1 MQSAADEVCDTL
13 KLLSNRNRLMI
24 LCQLTDGEMCV
35 GDLAEQ
41 LGLNQVTVSQQ
52 LGILRNTGI
61 VQSRRDAQTIFYAIH
76 NKDVSKLVAILYRTL
91 VPTPK
96 NRRNKR

>member
-35 GDLAEQ
+35 GDLADQ
-41 LGLNQVTVSQQ
+41 LELNQVTVSQQ
-52 LGILRNTGI
+52 LAMLRNTGM
-61 VQSRRDAQTIFYAIH
+61 VQSRREAQTIFYSIK
-76 NKDVSKLVAILYRTL
+76 NKDVSKLVAFLYRTFC
-91 VPTPK
+91 PTPK
-96 NRRNKR
+96 IKSRSR

>member
-41 LGLNQVTVSQQ
+41 LELNQVTVSQQ
-52 LGILRNTGI
+52 LGILRNTGM
-61 VQSRRDAQTIFYAIH
+61 VQSRRDAQTIFYSID
-76 NKDVSKLVAILYRTL
+76 NKDASKLVAFLYRAFC
-91 VPTPK
+91 PTPRVRRK
-96 NRRNKR
+96 NR